1 MAAVRNPRPEGPQYH
16 SADQPVYII
25 SVAAELA
32 GMHAQTLRQYDRIG
46 LVSPQRTAGR
56 GRRYSARDIATLRA
70 VQRMSRD
77 EGISLSGIRRILH
90 LQSELAAARAQLA
103 LLQEQTGVRAPDPV
117 TARRVFLASR
127 AGDVVDLRARRSRTF
142 RFAQPREI
150 ES

>member
-1 MAAVRNPRPEGPQYH
+1 MRDGRPDAEGPQYH
-16 SADQPVYII
+16 SADQPVYVI

-70 VQRMSRD
+70 VQRMSRE
-77 EGISLSGIRRILH
+77 EGISLSGIRRILR
-90 LQSELAAARAQLA
+90 LQAELASVRAQLA
-103 LLQEQTGVRAPDPV
+103 ILQEQTGVPAPDPA

-127 AGDVVDLRARRSRTF
+127 AGDVVDLRARRSRSF